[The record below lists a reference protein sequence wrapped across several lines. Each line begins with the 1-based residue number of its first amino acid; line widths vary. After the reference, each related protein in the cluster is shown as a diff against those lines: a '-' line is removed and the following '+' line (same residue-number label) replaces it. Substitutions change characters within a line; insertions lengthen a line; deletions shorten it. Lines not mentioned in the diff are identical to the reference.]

1 MTTTKA
7 TLFTLIFAL
16 FAFVQGALAQD
27 APAGLSIDTDY
38 NPDQAGYYYVN
49 LPKEGIAD
57 VVDLREYPDIV
68 FKIYD
73 DGGKNDLYGGAN
85 ENTRGVSFLA
95 PVGFV
100 FEVTGKIEEAGEHD
114 ELVIFDGDNDLIS
127 PELYAFSGEDMVYT
141 VNNIGT
147 HTTTVNAM
155 LIEHTPDYERH
166 EGFELTVSMKPNP
179 FIHDITIDPQHQPGG
194 TWASDAVGGT
204 GVATH
209 DVNLYFTPE
218 ANRVVSSLKV
228 VKADDASTEV
238 KLTKHSDTHYS
249 FTMPDYAVEVV
260 PEPYDWEWTSGN
272 TICHLD
278 NQGVL
283 TVRAKANSDGA
294 MADYTD
300 QENAPWVSADVDD
313 DITSVIVQ
321 PGVTVIGRK
330 AFASCDKI
338 SSVSLPVGL
347 LEIHYRAFDGCSR
360 LSSITIPYT
369 VTNVSVNAFHSCTG
383 LAHVY
388 NQARAEDISWGA
400 ANSDFMQADYN
411 WPKITKMH
419 VFPSMLEA
427 YQNKFKG
434 SKDLNVTFVGDLE
447 ASGNWTDAGNYASSF
462 SNENG
467 NTITIMNEAE
477 MARFAY
483 LVNAGNTYKGKT
495 IKLGADLNMYSHEW
509 SPIGTDQRPFEGI
522 FDGQDH
528 TINGIVVNREGLSYN
543 GLFGYVGGYDNQS
556 ALGIVRNVSLKQSSI
571 TGGDYTG
578 GLVGYLLYGK
588 VDNCF
593 TDASVSGNQYVGGL
607 VGAMIGETY
616 NNRINAYVTN
626 SLYMGSQVSGS
637 GNQNVSAVVG
647 GKLNNRCTITSYYT
661 NRNVSTTSQLDIY
674 AVKAV
679 DESTADITVSY
690 DGSGKVVYNGDTY
703 GATNGTANIIV
714 HATDPYKKISSIV
727 INDVQV
733 ATKAGTF
740 SFGTCSS
747 ADVCRINATLGD
759 VQLAGSGTEVDPYLI
774 SNMNEWNLFAELV
787 AGGATFSGKFV
798 KQVDQIGDQN
808 GNPYNGIT
816 AMVGESEALSF
827 QGTYDGSK
835 YYIISSINSTAD
847 YAAPFRFVKN
857 ATIKNIKMAGTFNV
871 GKHGSALVG
880 RTYGTTLID
889 TVWVHAAS
897 ITSSRNDNGNRYMG
911 GVVRHGGSS
920 STLTMK
926 NILFDADM
934 TNDGDY
940 TGGLLGW
947 ADGGWVDGGWTDG
960 ITLRLDSCTFRGS
973 FSGNGA
979 FHPIA
984 VKNSYKPMNTT
995 AKNVYFYTGPKNI
1008 DNAHIAVSAIR
1019 VQSEPP
1025 ADGSYGTAVDAL
1037 SGGISPCYYYND
1049 APQGL
1054 RIDYDKERGSEGY
1067 YFVNLQCENTNQ
1079 RVVLGSGITSFMV
1092 YDDGGKLSDQC
1103 ASNYPSKLTVVAPNN
1118 LLEVQGRV
1126 VELDPE
1132 FNYLSIGDDAGHT
1145 LFYYGGGGHSSA
1157 NIPSATTAGH
1167 VLYISVG
1174 NDGELMQ
1181 GFEIQVTLQS
1191 DGKIHYGAVTV
1202 ESDYSLAT
1210 IDGAY
1215 TGDEETVIP
1224 EVITVGGVVLDRNFE
1239 IGKLSTIMLPF
1250 DMSDFGGLI
1259 DLNRVH
1265 GAKFYGLSQMQYKDG
1280 KWTAGATEITG
1291 NLTANIPYLVEPTA
1305 TRITFD
1311 GEVYLNTGVASE
1323 RKTDRDGWEFRG
1335 TYKRFVFGDSSEILG
1350 NAYGFVAK
1358 DTTISGKSFSAGQF
1372 VKAGP
1377 RAYIPPMR
1385 AYLVRV
1391 GSSSGAKNASG
1402 FGEFGELPEVIDL
1415 KIMDEHGNVTE
1426 TATLNTRT
1434 GEIMRDR
1441 WFDLQGRQLKG
1452 KPSIKGKYLHNG
1464 KVEVVK

>member
-1 MTTTKA
+1 MTSTK
-7 TLFTLIFAL
+7 TFLFTLIFAIL
-16 FAFVQGALAQD
+16 AFAQGALAQD
-27 APAGLSIDTDY
+27 APAGLSVDTDY

-49 LPKEGIAD
+49 MPKEGIAD

-155 LIEHTPDYERH
+155 LIEHTPDYEHH

-209 DVNLYFTPE
+209 EVNLTFTPE
-218 ANRVVSSLKV
+218 ANRVISSVKV
-228 VKADDASTEV
+228 IKTGDALTEV
-238 KLTKHSDTHYS
+238 ELTKLDDTHYR
-249 FTMPDYAVEVV
+249 FTMPDYDVTVV
-260 PEPYDWEWTSGN
+260 PGAYDWEWTSGN

-278 NQGVL
+278 NQGVF
-283 TVRAKANSDGA
+283 TVSAIAGTDGA
-294 MADYTD
+294 MADYTN
-300 QENAPWVSADVDD
+300 QEDSPWVSANVDD

-330 AFASCDKI
+330 AFAYCDYI
-338 SSVSLPVGL
+338 SSVSLPAGL
-347 LEIHYRAFDGCSR
+347 LEIRYLAFNGCTR

-369 VTNVSVNAFHSCTG
+369 VTNVSYNAFYSCTG

-388 NQARAEDISWGA
+388 NQARAEDIGWGSSNA
-400 ANSDFMQADYN
+400 DFMQDPN
-411 WPKITKMH
+411 GIEFKITKMH
-419 VFPSMLEA
+419 VFPSQLQA
-427 YQNKFKG
+427 YQSKFRN
-434 SKDLNVTFVGDLE
+434 LNVTFVGNLE

-483 LVNAGNTYKGKT
+483 LVNAGNTYKDKT
-495 IKLGADLNMYSHEW
+495 IKLGTDLNMYSHNW
-509 SPIGTDQRPFEGI
+509 VPIGTDQRPFEGI

-528 TINGIVVNREGLSYN
+528 TINGIVVNRSGSAYN

-588 VDNCF
+588 VENCF
-593 TDASVSGNQYVGGL
+593 TDASVSGSQYVGGL

-626 SLYMGSQVSGS
+626 SLYMGSHVSGS
-637 GNQNVSAVVG
+637 QNVSAVVG

-661 NRNVSTTSQLDIY
+661 NKSVSTTSQLDIY

-733 ATKAGTF
+733 ATKAGSF

-747 ADVCRINATLGD
+747 ADVCSIRATLSD
-759 VQLAGSGTEVDPYLI
+759 VQLAGSGTEADPYRI
-774 SNMNEWNLFAELV
+774 SNMDEWNLFAELV

-798 KQVDQIGDQN
+798 KQTNQIGEQ
-808 GNPYNGIT
+808 GQGSGPHNGIT
-816 AMVGESEALSF
+816 TMVGESEALSF
-827 QGTYDGSK
+827 QGTYDGST

-897 ITSSRNDNGNRYMG
+897 ITSSRNDNGDRYMG
-911 GVVRHGGSS
+911 GVVGHGGSS

-926 NILFDADM
+926 NVLFDAEM
-934 TNDGDY
+934 INDGGY

-947 ADGGWVDGGWTDG
+947 ADGGWTDG
-960 ITLRLDSCTFRGS
+960 ITFRLDSCTFRGS

-984 VKNSYKPMNTT
+984 VRNSYKPMNTT

-1037 SGGISPCYYYND
+1037 TGNKTCYYYND

-1054 RIDYDKERGSEGY
+1054 RIDYDKERGSAGY

-1132 FNYLSIGDDAGHT
+1132 FNYLSIGDDAGRT

-1174 NDGELMQ
+1174 NDGEFMQ

-1191 DGKIHYGAVTV
+1191 DGKFHYGAVMV

-1215 TGDEETVIP
+1215 MGDEETVIP
-1224 EVITVGGVVLDRNFE
+1224 EDIRVDGVVLDRNFT
-1239 IGKLSTIMLPF
+1239 IGKFSTVMLPF

-1291 NLTANIPYLVEPTA
+1291 YLTANKPYLVKPTD

-1323 RKTDRDGWEFRG
+1323 RKTVRDGWEFRG
-1335 TYKRFVFGDSSEILG
+1335 TYKRFVFGDSAEILG

-1358 DTTISGKSFSAGQF
+1358 DTILSGKEFSAGQF

-1377 RAYIPPMR
+1377 RAYIQPMR

-1391 GSSSGAKNASG
+1391 GDNSNAKNASG
-1402 FGEFGELPEVIDL
+1402 LGEFGELPEVIDL

-1426 TATLNTRT
+1426 TATINTRT
-1434 GEIMRDR
+1434 GEIKRDR

-1452 KPSIKGKYLHNG
+1452 KPTERGKYLHNG
-1464 KVEVVK
+1464 KVEVIR